1 MSNGPLAQRGTSQ
14 ADSGRLRP
22 PPAAAGR
29 RRSLITRVIIA
40 VISCQMAFCLKI
52 ADLFA
57 GISKPNS

>member
-14 ADSGRLRP
+14 ADSVRT
-22 PPAAAGR
+22 PAAAGR